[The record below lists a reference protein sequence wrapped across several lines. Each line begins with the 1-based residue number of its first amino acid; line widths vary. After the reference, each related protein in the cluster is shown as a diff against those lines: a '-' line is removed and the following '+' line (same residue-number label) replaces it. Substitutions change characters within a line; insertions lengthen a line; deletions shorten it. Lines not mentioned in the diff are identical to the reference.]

1 MVVSKKVISLK
12 HQTTTNIMNLLP
24 KSIEERTLNL
34 MLNGVEFKKA
44 ILTAIDEEQKLI
56 EEMIAQTSERSKKAK
71 NQIIKNTYALI
82 HLKNALK

>member
-1 MVVSKKVISLK
+1 
-12 HQTTTNIMNLLP
+12 MNLLP

-34 MLNGVEFKKA
+34 MLKGIEFEKA